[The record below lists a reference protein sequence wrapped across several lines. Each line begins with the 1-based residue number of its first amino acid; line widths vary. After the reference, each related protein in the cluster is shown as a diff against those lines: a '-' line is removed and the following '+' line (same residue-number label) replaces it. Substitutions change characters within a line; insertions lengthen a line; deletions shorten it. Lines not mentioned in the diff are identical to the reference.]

1 MEKAWPRHSAL
12 NLLYHKIIFNNSLYD
27 LSFSVL
33 LCYKVPL
40 SFEALR
46 YSCTSYSSSETEWNS
61 GIVSGKTDGRDDK
74 DAKAC
79 ITRTA
84 KQLNGLYGIS
94 LVNETIL

>member
-1 MEKAWPRHSAL
+1 MEPSCRHRENSSIKIKPGARRSKQYKMEKAWPRHSAL

-46 YSCTSYSSSETEWNS
+46 YSCTSYSSSETE
-61 GIVSGKTDGRDDK
+61 
-74 DAKAC
+74 
-79 ITRTA
+79 
-84 KQLNGLYGIS
+84 
-94 LVNETIL
+94 